1 MQNKHL
7 QFIFLVLCTS
17 VLFSSCIVVNY
28 TSRDF
33 DNTCEVHHIKMKRA
47 VVGTYNSP
55 PNWSND
61 TSFVNAKK
69 NMNVGC
75 EKKPWPIERLAII
88 YHCAACDSTMAYNDK
103 LN

>member
-7 QFIFLVLCTS
+7 QFILLVLCTS

-33 DNTCEVHHIKMKRA
+33 DNTCEVHHIKMKKA
-47 VVGTYNSP
+47 MVGTSFGLSAYDPDSRC
-55 PNWSND
+55 PNVKQ
-61 TSFVNAKK
+61 TQ
-69 NMNVGC
+69 NMGC
-75 EKKPWPIERLAII
+75 LVEPWPIERLAII
-88 YHCAACDSTMAYNDK
+88 YHCAACDSTMAYDDK